1 MKIAKIIFI
10 IYIYINQIKSS
21 NNTNPN
27 IAVIPFKTFV
37 YPLKPNNQQ
46 FSSKEYMDIIHSSL
60 IYLDI
65 EIGKNINNEKLTQ
78 ELSSKLIN
86 NKQFLSLFIVIDK
99 YDFYISDNYFIDENK
114 KKLCHY
120 STNLSTSY
128 EIDINDNIKY
138 NMKNA
143 YIASD
148 YFKIYNGK
156 IQNNNNILTKVYFRH
171 SYDNNGG
178 ILFSCGA
185 VGLLTPAN
193 KLYMETKTNFI
204 NQIHEN
210 LENVD
215 YSFSIQYNKKDNFED
230 MDDGILII
238 GEESIAK
245 KQNTN
250 LVPIYVKQKGYGSNL
265 DWEFELNRICIGN
278 KIIENEDSKILIK
291 SNIDGF
297 QIPYFFYQELNSIF
311 FNKYYSNKICQNEI
325 VNNLYIIISCNS
337 DLFSNEDIK
346 NFPEI
351 NFFKYKLGFNFTFTG
366 KELFSK
372 KGNKYFFKMVI
383 YFQQHLKV
391 FYFGRLFMKKYKV
404 IFNSDSKIMYF
415 FDVNENINI
424 MNNDDNPKTNRNNS
438 LLILSYILIG
448 IVFLVVGIFFG
459 RRYCYKKR
467 RLYANELEDDNYI
480 YETKEKNVKN
490 KNKLIDF

>member
-148 YFKIYNGK
+148 YFKIYNEK
-156 IQNNNNILTKVYFRH
+156 IQNNNNQLTKIYFRH

-204 NQIHEN
+204 NQIHE
-210 LENVD
+210 
-215 YSFSIQYNKKDNFED
+215 IRK
-230 MDDGILII
+230 
-238 GEESIAK
+238 
-245 KQNTN
+245 
-250 LVPIYVKQKGYGSNL
+250 
-265 DWEFELNRICIGN
+265 C
-278 KIIENEDSKILIK
+278 
-291 SNIDGF
+291 
-297 QIPYFFYQELNSIF
+297 
-311 FNKYYSNKICQNEI
+311 
-325 VNNLYIIISCNS
+325 
-337 DLFSNEDIK
+337 
-346 NFPEI
+346 
-351 NFFKYKLGFNFTFTG
+351 
-366 KELFSK
+366 
-372 KGNKYFFKMVI
+372 
-383 YFQQHLKV
+383 
-391 FYFGRLFMKKYKV
+391 
-404 IFNSDSKIMYF
+404 
-415 FDVNENINI
+415 
-424 MNNDDNPKTNRNNS
+424 
-438 LLILSYILIG
+438 
-448 IVFLVVGIFFG
+448 
-459 RRYCYKKR
+459 
-467 RLYANELEDDNYI
+467 
-480 YETKEKNVKN
+480 
-490 KNKLIDF
+490 